1 MPGLLLHSPIFFAK
15 TVLPLPSKKLI
26 RFQSIFSASC
36 LSAFREFLLLLPALN
51 VRFPFLAG
59 NLSFRE
65 NEHSPFLYHL
75 GRNREIDLIRD
86 FSIQPPLQLTVHFSK
101 PEIRTVIQSC
111 WPNKNCFSIR
121 FLYFPHL
128 LSAKIKIHCFLC
140 HSMLLYNKEL
150 HFTFCKKSVNS
161 LFTGCK

>member
-1 MPGLLLHSPIFFAK
+1 MSKLCKATPFFDCKNILPPKKSIRGVFAFI
-15 TVLPLPSKKLI
+15 TYTECPVSVLSRKFVIPP
-26 RFQSIFSASC
+26 
-36 LSAFREFLLLLPALN
+36 N
-51 VRFPFLAG
+51 D
-59 NLSFRE
+59 
-65 NEHSPFLYHL
+65 HSPFLYHL
-75 GRNREIDLIRD
+75 ERNREIDLIRD

-111 WPNKNCFSIR
+111 WSNKNCFSMR

-150 HFTFCKKSVNS
+150 YFTFCKKSVNS

>member
-1 MPGLLLHSPIFFAK
+1 MFAK
-15 TVLPLPSKKLI
+15 YRARTSVCQNYAKLHPSLTA
-26 RFQSIFSASC
+26 RIFYPHKNQ
-36 LSAFREFLLLLPALN
+36 LGEFLLLLPTLN

-65 NEHSPFLYHL
+65 NEHSPFLYNL

-111 WPNKNCFSIR
+111 WPNKNCFSMR

-150 HFTFCKKSVNS
+150 YFTFCKKSVNS